1 VRTNPNPAP
10 ATPLTPPP
18 DVPTILS
25 LIRELAAYERA
36 SDSCHATEELLS
48 KTLSFADSS
57 PTSSTSSDS
66 PSFTPGYAKAL
77 LLTSPEGDVCG
88 LALYFYNYSTWTAV
102 PGIYL
107 EDLFVQPA
115 FRKRGYGKRLIKEL
129 AKLVV
134 GMGGSRLEWSC
145 LKWNKPS
152 LEFYESLGAVQK
164 EAWTG
169 LRVDGEALGRL
180 AES

>member
-1 VRTNPNPAP
+1 
-10 ATPLTPPP
+10 
-18 DVPTILS
+18 
-25 LIRELAAYERA
+25 
-36 SDSCHATEELLS
+36 
-48 KTLSFADSS
+48 
-57 PTSSTSSDS
+57 
-66 PSFTPGYAKAL
+66 
-77 LLTSPEGDVCG
+77 
-88 LALYFYNYSTWTAV
+88 V

-169 LRVDGEALGRL
+169 LRVDGEALGAL